1 MGKIL
6 AYYTKYLDNVPD
18 YTKWNKEQ
26 ATSPAK
32 FSLSEEQK
40 VSLQKKAKAITDPI
54 LISDRYEHEK
64 AEDSEAFFQTLNI
77 EIMSLASLITSLPI
91 ALAKIAPFLSRHSDK
106 RPFLKKISDSLNK
119 YSTSFINIGNKKIS
133 LSKAATV
140 VSGLIGGIFYIN
152 GIKKSMES
160 QLGIIRKA
168 SFDSS
173 KEIINNPKLFAILT
187 PEQEKEVNNLAVQEK
202 KAGYVFVDKLKDK
215 ININTSFKT
224 VKDYTLNYPN
234 YRKQK
239 ENYFDEIKENKT
251 VADNQKENQV
261 LYSNYVKNVE
271 HEVLEDLRRVETI
284 SNITYSAMFT
294 GGFLEYLMTD
304 KLVDVLKIKNKPLSM
319 AVKLAVPLITYLILN
334 KNISDIEN
342 KAILATKYKHIKN
355 FSQNPEKAIEKGE
368 RKKLIPFIKS
378 VIKDMKD
385 YEKFSDNELNEI
397 EHRLEEKKEISLT
410 KEQEKEAQIL
420 QKNTAA
426 VINKH
431 RENVYDQSVGIK
443 AFSETILGPIDIIA
457 TAVGGR
463 IGYNLSKK
471 CPNKKI
477 SGMLTGLGAIIAFI
491 PAAIIEAKLTKQ
503 QKLSEKIA
511 AMLTVKEI
519 EEKPY
524 FESNNVNNL
533 SFNKSDSIFKDF
545 IQL

>member
-40 VSLQKKAKAITDPI
+40 ISLQKKAKTITDPI

-64 AEDSEAFFQTLNI
+64 AEDAEAFFQTLNI

-106 RPFLKKISDSLNK
+106 RPFLKKISNSLNK
-119 YSTSFINIGNKKIS
+119 YGNSLINIGNKKIS

-187 PEQEKEVNNLAVQEK
+187 PEQEKEVKNLAVREK
-202 KAGYVFVDKLKDK
+202 DAGYVFVDKLKDK
-215 ININTSFKT
+215 IDINTTFKT
-224 VKDYTLNYPN
+224 VKDYTLNFRN
-234 YRKQK
+234 YKKQK
-239 ENYFDEIKENKT
+239 DDYFEKIKGNKT
-251 VADNQKENQV
+251 AAASQKEERI
-261 LYSNYVKNVE
+261 LYSNYMKNVE

-284 SNITYSAMFT
+284 SNISYSAMFT
-294 GGFLEYLMTD
+294 GGFLEYLLTD

-319 AVKLAVPLITYLILN
+319 AVKLAVPLVTYLILN

-355 FSQNPEKAIEKGE
+355 FAQNPEKAVEKGE

-385 YEKFSDNELNEI
+385 YEKFSAGELTEI
-397 EHRLEEKKEISLT
+397 EQRLEEKKKISLT
-410 KEQEKEAQIL
+410 KEQEKEAQAL

-457 TAVGGR
+457 TALGGR

-519 EEKPY
+519 EENPY

-533 SFNKSDSIFKDF
+533 SFNKSDSVFKDF